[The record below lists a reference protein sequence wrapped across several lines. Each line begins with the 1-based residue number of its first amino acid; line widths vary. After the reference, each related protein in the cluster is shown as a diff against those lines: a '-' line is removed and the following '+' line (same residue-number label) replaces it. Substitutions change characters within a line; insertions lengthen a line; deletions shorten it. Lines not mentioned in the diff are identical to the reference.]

1 MISQQRAFIL
11 ESALSIER
19 NLSIL
24 LANILSVKVENS
36 KTLGNKS
43 SSLSFNTKAD
53 ILLDTDY
60 ISKVDKQKFTL
71 FMEIRNQFA
80 HNKSCETYSDM
91 LTIVDRCEKRL
102 QDLFPICYTS
112 EVREDQLQEHLTKL
126 VDDLTVIITEVYN
139 KYVHNLSEYLEA
151 ICNSHLYQGF
161 KESVFK
167 NLASI
172 DKFFDLPITEE
183 NLSKFTDTF
192 FDKIEADFEEYKE
205 KGAPEIHSKIPKL
218 KLIQL
223 E

>member
-1 MISQQRAFIL
+1 MISQQRAFLI

-19 NLSIL
+19 NLSVL
-24 LANILSVKVENS
+24 LANILSVKIQNS

-60 ISKVDKQKFTL
+60 ISPADKKKFVL
-71 FMEIRNQFA
+71 FMEIRNQFT
-80 HNKSCETYSDM
+80 HNKNCETYSDM
-91 LTIVDRCEKRL
+91 LTIVDGCEKRL
-102 QDLFPICYTS
+102 QDVSPISYTS
-112 EVREDQLQEHLTKL
+112 EIREEQLQEHLNKL
-126 VDDLTVIITEVYN
+126 VNDLTTIIKEAYN

-167 NLASI
+167 NLTSI

-192 FDKIEADFEEYKE
+192 YDKIEADFEEYKE
-205 KGAPEIHSKIPKL
+205 KGAPEIDAKIPKL